1 MKSLRLSIVTP
12 TYNNE
17 RDIEKFLKSIRR
29 QDFSQRRVEIL
40 AADGGSTDKTLA
52 ILKRYKVKIL
62 QNKDKYADVGV
73 NLGMQYARGD
83 IFMVLAADNIF
94 KKKDAISKMMAVFDD
109 KAIIAAFPKHAY
121 SKNDTLY
128 TKYMNTFTD
137 PANHFV
143 YGYACNPR
151 TFHKVYGIKE
161 KNKTYTV
168 FGYKASKIVPLIA
181 FAQGFCVRS
190 EFKRS
195 NKNKFDDIAPV
206 MELISKDKKIAYV
219 HSVDLYH
226 HTVSSFKNFVVKQA
240 WKTGNYLEKKNY
252 GISHRVKLLSQP
264 QTSRIRIWPIYSLLI
279 FPTIAYS
286 LYHLIKDKEPMWIL
300 HPFMCIISAYT
311 SFFVVILYRFKK

>member
-1 MKSLRLSIVTP
+1 MIKKLSIITP

-17 RDIEKFLKSIRR
+17 RDIEKFLKSIRS
-29 QDFSQRRVEIL
+29 QDFPQSRLEII
-40 AADGGSTDKTLA
+40 AADGGSHDKTIS
-52 ILKRYKVKIL
+52 ILRKYKVKIL
-62 QNKDKYADVGV
+62 QNKDRYADVGV
-73 NLGMQYARGD
+73 NLGMEHASGD
-83 IFMVLAADNIF
+83 VLMVLAADNIF
-94 KKKDAISKMMAVFDD
+94 KAKDSLKRMMEVFENEG
-109 KAIIAAFPKHAY
+109 ITAAFPRHAFLN
-121 SKNDTLY
+121 NDTIY

-161 KNKTYTV
+161 KNKTYTL
-168 FGYKASKIVPLIA
+168 FDYKSSKIVPLIA
-181 FAQGFCVRS
+181 FAQGFCVRA

-195 NKNKFDDIAPV
+195 RRNKFDDIAPV
-206 MELISKDKKIAYV
+206 MELISKNKGIAYV

-226 HTVSSFKNFVVKQA
+226 HTVSGFKNFVVKQA

-252 GISHRVKLLSQP
+252 GIAHRVKLLSQP
-264 QTSRIRIWPIYSLLI
+264 QTSRIRFWPIYSLLI
-279 FPTIAYS
+279 FPTIMYS